1 MKRRNILLVPVQKR
15 VGFSE
20 NCRYTPFLSLLS
32 PFASVWTMYR
42 LFGVYKSQIYFMRIE
57 TCFFWLPLLVEAFIN
72 SVIFP
77 EEMGWFI
84 IGFLVLYFSI
94 VGHVCWT
101 QNWFIVMWKMC
112 SFLEMKDGK
121 DPLRASHYCK
131 NLLKDLLCPTFTSL
145 STCSDS
151 SGEGLP
157 PSCFVLLSTTSC
169 DYALSYSI
177 SPTPVLVR

>member
-1 MKRRNILLVPVQKR
+1 
-15 VGFSE
+15 
-20 NCRYTPFLSLLS
+20 
-32 PFASVWTMYR
+32 MYR

-151 SGEGLP
+151 SGGASTKLLCSIVHNFLWLCSELFNLSHP
-157 PSCFVLLSTTSC
+157 RPSKIRKLWT
-169 DYALSYSI
+169 
-177 SPTPVLVR
+177 LVGKMNKNK